1 MSSLFRTSEISSYSL
16 PVAHISIE
24 LLLLSE
30 LNLGL
35 GLIKYFHCLG
45 RFLNFELFLSVGFG
59 LLGFA

>member
-35 GLIKYFHCLG
+35 GLIKVFSLPG
-45 RFLNFELFLSVGFG
+45 AVSEF
-59 LLGFA
+59 